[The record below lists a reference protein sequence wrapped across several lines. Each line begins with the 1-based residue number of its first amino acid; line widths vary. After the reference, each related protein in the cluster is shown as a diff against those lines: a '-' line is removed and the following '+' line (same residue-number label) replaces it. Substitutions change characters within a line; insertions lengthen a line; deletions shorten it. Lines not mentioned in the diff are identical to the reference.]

1 MIFFLGQMK
10 SHSWLVNFVGFGNN
24 LDYSSSEN
32 GAFIIKKGF
41 DGPFA
46 KGKGVWFGTGYGVFF
61 GPSIARL
68 PGKDTLCNIG

>member
-1 MIFFLGQMK
+1 MK

-46 KGKGVWFGTGYGVFF
+46 KGKGVWFVTGYGVFD

-68 PGKDTLCNIG
+68 PFFLLLDGANVSQPEYA

>member
-1 MIFFLGQMK
+1 M
-10 SHSWLVNFVGFGNN
+10 NFVGFGNK

-32 GAFIIKKGF
+32 GAFIIKGF

-46 KGKGVWFGTGYGVFF
+46 KGEGVWFVTGYDVFD

-68 PGKDTLCNIG
+68 PFF

>member
-1 MIFFLGQMK
+1 MRSKDSQTPANIVDGNLK

-32 GAFIIKKGF
+32 EAIIIKGF
-41 DGPFA
+41 YWPNT
-46 KGKGVWFGTGYGVFF
+46 KIREVWFVTGYVVFD

-68 PGKDTLCNIG
+68 PH